1 MSNIVSFLQKS
12 FLSLESSI
20 ILPLNKIGHSLVKC
34 AKSYSY
40 VETLGEHPD
49 SLHMWIKNSYEEDF
63 KKSYEIQVRKAL
75 KHLPTQ
81 HPRLA
86 IDLSHEP
93 FWGKTRTAH
102 IINNEPDK
110 KYGAEFKY
118 AVVSMITRNK
128 QIPLMALPVIEG
140 QGMARPTI
148 ELLEFCFSLFKKIRL
163 ALFDRGYYVA
173 EIIDYLEAK
182 KIKYIIL
189 CPEKTGKIQDYV
201 NHTDKLGKF
210 VHQLEYSKKKSK
222 WKPKTRIVICKGI
235 NEFPWIFATNINFKT
250 RVEYIWY
257 YKRRWQ
263 IETNFRVQDEGR
275 IKSKST
281 NYLIRYF
288 YYLIGLLLHLL
299 WIVNKNIRYYVP
311 YKKYL
316 DIIETELLMSYLE
329 IDGIYA
335 I

>member
-1 MSNIVSFLQKS
+1 MANIVSFLQKS
-12 FLSLESSI
+12 FQSLESSI

-34 AKSYSY
+34 AKSNSY
-40 VETLGEHPD
+40 IETLGEHPD
-49 SLHMWIKNSYEEDF
+49 SLHMWIKESYEEDF
-63 KKSYEIQVRKAL
+63 KESFQSQVIRAL
-75 KHLPTQ
+75 KHVPTQ
-81 HPRLA
+81 HARIA
-86 IDLSHEP
+86 VDLTHEP
-93 FWGKTRTAH
+93 FWGKTRSVH

-118 AVVSMITRNK
+118 SVVSLITRNK

-140 QGMARPTI
+140 QGIAKHTI

-173 EIIDYLEAK
+173 EIIDYLEAR

-189 CPEKTGKIQDYV
+189 CPERSGKIEDYV
-201 NHTDKLGKF
+201 NQTKQLGKF
-210 VHQLEYSKKKSK
+210 VHQMKYSKEKSN
-222 WKPKTRIVICKGI
+222 WKPKTLIVVCKGI
-235 NEFPWIFATNINFKT
+235 DEFPWMFATNINLRT

-263 IETNFRVQDEGR
+263 IETNFRVEDEGR

-288 YYLIGLLLHLL
+288 YFLIGLLLHMF
-299 WIVNKNIRYYVP
+299 WIVNKNIKYHVP

-329 IDGIYA
+329 IDRI
-335 I
+335 